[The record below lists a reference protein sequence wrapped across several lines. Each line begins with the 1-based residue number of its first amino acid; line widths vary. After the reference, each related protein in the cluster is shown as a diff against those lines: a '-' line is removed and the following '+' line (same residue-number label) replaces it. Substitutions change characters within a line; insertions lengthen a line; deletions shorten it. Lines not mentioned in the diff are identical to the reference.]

1 VRSNE
6 AAEAIESVR
15 LAAQRAVRG
24 WLTGS
29 SEPPVRL
36 VPTADGDEGLFGPA
50 SVAWR
55 VHADASMFI
64 GGLRALLYQTA
75 HPPTMAGVADH
86 SDYKNDPLG
95 RLQRT
100 AGYIGITT
108 FGPTD
113 EARRMIELVRT
124 IHDRVVGTTPE
135 GIAYRANDPHLLGW
149 VHATEVDSFLRAFQ
163 RYGAKR
169 LTPVEADQYV
179 AEMAVVAR
187 LIGVVD
193 PPTDQAELV
202 ETLGRYIPELGANSQ
217 ARDAVRFLLWP
228 PLHPASR
235 LPYGIVAAASI
246 EMLPAVVRRTLQLP
260 ILPLAEPFLVRP
272 ATTALVRGLAWT
284 LAP

>member
-15 LAAQRAVRG
+15 LSAQRAVRG

-29 SEPPVRL
+29 AEPPARL
-36 VPTADGDEGLFGPA
+36 VPTIDGDVGLFGPD

-108 FGPTD
+108 FGPTA
-113 EARRMIELVRT
+113 EAVRMVEIVRT
-124 IHDRVVGTTPE
+124 IHARVEGVTPE
-135 GIAYRANDPHLLGW
+135 GIPYRANDPHLLGW
-149 VHATEVDSFLRAFQ
+149 VHATEVDSFLRAYQ
-163 RYGAKR
+163 RYGATR
-169 LTPVEADQYV
+169 LTSRDADQYV

-193 PPTDQAELV
+193 PPTDQIELN
-202 ETLGRYIPELGANSQ
+202 ETLGRYAPELHANAQ

-246 EMLPAVVRRTLQLP
+246 EMLPTIVRRVLQLP
-260 ILPLAEPFLVRP
+260 MLPLAEPFLVRP
-272 ATTALVRGLAWT
+272 ATTALVRGLAWA